1 MAKITPAA
9 KPTEILAKFCTDQ
22 GAANRNR
29 PINAKGTLFKDPTK
43 EYMVGVVVEIN
54 QREVKLMAKPRRPL
68 KSATAKKDGLCKSGS
83 FQIVCTSPV
92 KSIIPA
98 IKGKERRLL

>member
-68 KSATAKKDGLCKSGS
+68 KSATAKNRN
-83 FQIVCTSPV
+83 FF
-92 KSIIPA
+92 
-98 IKGKERRLL
+98 IKLLLNVNKFLDKKRP